1 MSQIAALITAILVNN
16 IHPHMEM
23 NQMNQMEILSPY
35 LLVMKAVLPG
45 TNQTDKEIVTVKAP
59 EK

>member
-1 MSQIAALITAILVNN
+1 MSQNTETTFMVNN
-16 IHPHMEM
+16 LDID
-23 NQMNQMEILSPY
+23 QMIQVLILSPY
-35 LLVMKAVLPG
+35 LLVRKAVLPG

>member
-1 MSQIAALITAILVNN
+1 MLASLLVIN
-16 IHPHMEM
+16 IHLHLD
-23 NQMNQMEILSPY
+23 MNQMELLSPY
-35 LLVMKAVLPG
+35 LLVSKAVLPG

>member
-1 MSQIAALITAILVNN
+1 MVNN
-16 IHPHMEM
+16 MDIDG
-23 NQMNQMEILSPY
+23 LSPY
-35 LLVMKAVLPG
+35 LLVRKAVLPG